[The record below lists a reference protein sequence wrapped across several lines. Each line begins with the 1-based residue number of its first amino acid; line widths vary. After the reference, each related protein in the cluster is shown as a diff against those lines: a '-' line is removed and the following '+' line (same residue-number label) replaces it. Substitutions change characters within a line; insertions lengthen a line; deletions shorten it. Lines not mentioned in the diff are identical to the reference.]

1 MRRVLALCLTCCAC
15 GAGAPRHVALLYRAD
30 DTTAQLEE
38 RLLGPYRARHPGLR
52 VEQRNVT
59 GSRTDYR
66 LILAAAL
73 ALEPPPEAFLV
84 EDGDVPLVAGPGGE
98 GALDLAPYLPRVGVD
113 LTHYDATVLGIFRRG
128 EAVYALPRGYTP
140 LLVVYN
146 RDLFDRFGIG
156 YPADDWTWDDFLR
169 IARQLTRYDDRYHR
183 IDAWGAAFDP
193 RAAFWL
199 PWIWS
204 GGGDVLCSDG
214 RRASGCLDAPATIAA
229 LRWYAGWVTRE
240 GVAPRAYDPRDEDG
254 DNARSFVA
262 GRVAMMTVSHAAVRD
277 LRAAA
282 TARRLRLGFVPIPH
296 RVGVAP
302 VTVLYATAYAVPG
315 RILGRKGAVELVAD
329 LTDSLPEAARG
340 DAGIELPAV
349 TSAARALAAA
359 DTLGWEAAFLRAAAH
374 GRPAWRVRV
383 AQWREVEAALS
394 ALMVRITL
402 GGAEPGRAAR
412 ATAREL
418 DRLLGATR

>member
-15 GAGAPRHVALLYRAD
+15 GTGGGGPRHIVLLHRAD
-30 DTTAQLEE
+30 DTAVQLEE
-38 RLLGPYRARHPGLR
+38 RLLGPYRARHPGLH
-52 VEQRNVT
+52 VEQQGVT
-59 GSRTDYR
+59 GSRADYR
-66 LILAAAL
+66 RILAAAL
-73 ALEPPPEAFLV
+73 AVEPPPDAFLA
-84 EDGDVPLVAGPGGE
+84 EDGDVPVVAGPGAG
-98 GALDLAPYLPRVGVD
+98 GALDLAPYLSRVGVD
-113 LTHYDATVLGIFRRG
+113 LTRYDPTVLGIFRRG
-128 EAVYALPRGYTP
+128 DAVYALPRGYTP
-140 LLVVYN
+140 LVIVYN
-146 RDLFDRFGIG
+146 RDLFDRSGIG
-156 YPADDWTWDDFLR
+156 YPGDDWTWDDFLR
-169 IARQLTRYDDRYHR
+169 IARRLTRD
-183 IDAWGAAFDP
+183 DAWGAAFERRP
-193 RAAFWL
+193 TFWL

-214 RRASGCLDAPATIAA
+214 RRASGCLDSPATIAA

-254 DNARSFVA
+254 DSARRFLA
-262 GRVAMMTVSHAAVRD
+262 GRVAMMTVSHAAVRS

-282 TARRLRLGFVPIPH
+282 TARRLRVGFVPIPH

-329 LTDSLPEAARG
+329 LTDSLAGAARG
-340 DAGIELPAV
+340 DAGVELPAV
-349 TSAARALAAA
+349 TSAAQALAAA
-359 DTLGWEAAFLRAAAH
+359 DTLGWEAVFLRAAAH

-383 AQWREVEAALS
+383 AQWREVEEALS
-394 ALMVRITL
+394 ALMDRITL
-402 GGAEPGRAAR
+402 DGAEPGRTAR